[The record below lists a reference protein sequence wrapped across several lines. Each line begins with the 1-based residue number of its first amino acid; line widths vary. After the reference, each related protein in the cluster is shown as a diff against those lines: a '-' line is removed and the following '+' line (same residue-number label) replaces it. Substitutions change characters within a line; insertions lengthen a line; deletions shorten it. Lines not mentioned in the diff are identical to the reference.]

1 MTRMKP
7 SHSDLARRLL
17 PVLFA
22 SLLAGHPAMA
32 AGNRLLATGGVMQ
45 VEGAAGGGLVPWA
58 FIAGLGTRDQVGVSA
73 FCTRVEPD
81 DFRLTSCGLGVG
93 VFDRL
98 EVSFAR
104 QKFDLGTTV
113 AGESIRQD
121 IFGVKYKLLGDAVY
135 DQDSWVPQVAF
146 GLQYKKNEDYDFVP
160 ALLGAKDDSGI
171 DYYVSATK
179 VYLAG
184 PLGRTWLLN
193 ATLRATKGNQLGI
206 LGFGGDRDDG
216 YRFEPEVSA
225 AVFLHD
231 HLVLG
236 AEYRAKPDN
245 LSVFKEDDFWD
256 GFVAWIPHKS
266 VSLTL
271 AYADL
276 GNIAD
281 KADQRGL
288 YASVQVSY

>member
-1 MTRMKP
+1 MKP
-7 SHSDLARRLL
+7 SLPDLCRRLFFFVL
-17 PVLFA
+17 PP
-22 SLLAGHPAMA
+22 LLAASAAEA
-32 AGNRLLATGGVMQ
+32 AGDRLLATGGVMQ
-45 VEGAAGGGLVPWA
+45 LEGAAGGGIVPWA
-58 FIAGLGTRDQVGVSA
+58 LIAGLGTRDQVGVSG
-73 FCTRVEPD
+73 FCTQVEPD

-93 VFDRL
+93 VFDRVEL
-98 EVSFAR
+98 SFAR

-113 AGESIRQD
+113 PGESIRQD
-121 IFGVKYKLLGDAVY
+121 IFSAKYKLLGDAVY
-135 DQDSWVPQVAF
+135 DQDSWIPQVAI
-146 GLQYKKNEDYDFVP
+146 GLQYKRNRDYDFVP
-160 ALLGAKDDSGI
+160 ALLGAKDDAGI

-216 YRFEPEVSA
+216 YQFEPEVSA

-288 YASVQVSY
+288 YASLQLSY